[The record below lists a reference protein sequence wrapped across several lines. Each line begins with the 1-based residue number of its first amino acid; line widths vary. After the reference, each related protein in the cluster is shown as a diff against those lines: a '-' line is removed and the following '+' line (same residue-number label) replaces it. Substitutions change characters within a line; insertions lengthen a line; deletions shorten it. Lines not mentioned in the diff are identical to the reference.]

1 MTKPPC
7 INCTERHLACH
18 DRCEKYKGWQA
29 ENDKIKAIKQKD
41 IHEIG
46 VSKELT
52 ANRCSSRKKHGN
64 NGKYRKK

>member
-7 INCTERHLACH
+7 VNCTERHLACH
-18 DRCEKYKGWQA
+18 DSCEKYKGWQA
-29 ENDKIKAIKQKD
+29 ENDKIKAAKQKA

-46 VSKELT
+46 VSKELA
-52 ANRCSSRKKHGN
+52 ANRCASRKKHGN